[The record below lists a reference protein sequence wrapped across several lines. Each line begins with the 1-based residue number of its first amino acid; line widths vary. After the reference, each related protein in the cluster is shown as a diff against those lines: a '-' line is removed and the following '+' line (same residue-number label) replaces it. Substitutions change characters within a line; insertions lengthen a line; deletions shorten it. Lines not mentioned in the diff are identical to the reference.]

1 MPNDH
6 DPAALAAAYVA
17 GATLGELAGRHGL
30 TYYKARDLVQS
41 AGVTL
46 RHVGPETPPAPPG
59 MAARYED
66 GATIHEVAAAYGF
79 SFGVTRRMLLAAGV
93 TLRQKG
99 QRL

>member
-1 MPNDH
+1 MEPRS
-6 DPAALAAAYVA
+6 PSWQ
-17 GATLGELAGRHGL
+17 GG
-30 TYYKARDLVQS
+30 
-41 AGVTL
+41 TL
-46 RHVGPETPPAPPG
+46 RNVGPETPPAPPG

-66 GATIHEVAAAYGF
+66 GATIHEVAAAFGF